1 MNISGIFHKTH
12 FKSQANTDLPKSRF
26 AVYSIFPM
34 SAPDVSALLG
44 QKLLEV
50 WNDQSSLSI
59 GMDHARAS
67 VRYLQCSLDE
77 KSAGWRDLRFL

>member
-50 WNDQSSLSI
+50 
-59 GMDHARAS
+59 
-67 VRYLQCSLDE
+67 
-77 KSAGWRDLRFL
+77 